1 MAIKPFITAGVALT
15 SAAMIVAG
23 TPALLS
29 SMDAKTVAASAPTP
43 TKLSQAK
50 YDLTTLQS
58 VLALTPADYQ
68 NAYFNGWG
76 PFVTSANSYGFG
88 DGTAPDGLGGVFYL
102 VADNLAWDGVTPDPA
117 PNLVNYYFELGA
129 GPAFYIAAQQIGPP
143 VSTVVDLVDNL
154 YVAPTLITQAVLS
167 AAAPLPLFGAAAN
180 AYLNGFNGGNAGGAG
195 VIAYA
200 ANNVIGRLPGFD
212 LGNPISFFVGDG
224 ADADPLTCG
233 TNCNGGNAG
242 ILWGN
247 GGDGANGGS
256 GGNAGFFIGNG
267 GNGSNGL
274 DATGTTAANYV
285 GATNGGNG
293 GWGGFLVGNGG
304 NAGNG
309 GSDTVA
315 LAGDA
320 VAGDG
325 GTGGTGGI
333 LSGNG
338 GTGGNGGSAVSID
351 GSAYGGFG
359 GAGGQSGLAGTGA
372 NGGSGGKAVAVAV
385 TPSDD
390 DVVAVGGDGGAGGA
404 SFSGTAGNGGAG
416 GDADYTG
423 ADDGAAGVGGAGGA
437 STPLGTAGTAGPD
450 GTLTPAPAA
459 ALKKVAASVNGA
471 LSSAAPDSTASKVAK
486 SLKDKPAKSTKG
498 AKASA
503 SSD

>member
-88 DGTAPDGLGGVFYL
+88 DGTAPTGLGGVFYL

-180 AYLNGFNGGNAGGAG
+180 AYLNGFNGGNAGAPG

-200 ANNVIGRLPGFD
+200 ANNVIGRLPAFD
-212 LGNPISFFVGDG
+212 LGNPIAFFVGDG

-242 ILWGN
+242 ILMGN
-247 GGDGANGGS
+247 GGNGANGGS
-256 GGNAGFFIGNG
+256 GGNAGFFIGDG
-267 GNGSNGL
+267 GNGSDGA
-274 DATGTTAANYV
+274 DATLVGGVYTGNTA
-285 GATNGGNG
+285 GGNG

-304 NAGNG
+304 NGGNG
-309 GSDTVA
+309 GSDTTA
-315 LAGDA
+315 LAGDGVGA
-320 VAGDG
+320 DG

-338 GTGGNGGSAVSID
+338 GTGGNGGDATSID

-359 GAGGQSGLAGTGA
+359 GAGGQSGLAGNGA
-372 NGGSGGKAVAVAV
+372 NGGSGGSAVAVSLD
-385 TPSDD
+385 PDNDD
-390 DVVAVGGDGGAGGA
+390 VAVGGDGGAGGA

-423 ADDGAAGVGGAGGA
+423 ASDGAAGAGGAGGA
-437 STPLGTAGTAGPD
+437 STPLGTAGTAGAD
-450 GTLTPAPAA
+450 GTLTPAPQAA

-486 SLKDKPAKSTKG
+486 SLKDKPAKSTKSE
-498 AKASA
+498 KASS